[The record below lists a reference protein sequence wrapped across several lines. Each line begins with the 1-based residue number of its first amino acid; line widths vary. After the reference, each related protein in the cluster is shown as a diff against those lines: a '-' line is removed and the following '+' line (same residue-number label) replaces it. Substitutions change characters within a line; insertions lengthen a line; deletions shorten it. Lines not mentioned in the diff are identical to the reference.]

1 VGGSAADVFAN
12 TQLLGVTTPLGK
24 DALGLAQ
31 LGGVEALSR
40 LFTYQL
46 DLYAE
51 NGTADVAKALLGQPL
66 TATVAGRPF
75 NGICSRIAQGES
87 GSTHTRYRAEVV
99 PWLWLHG
106 LGRDNRVFAQLTV
119 PEIVQQVLEGRPLE
133 LRLQGSYEKWDYV
146 FQRNESDLAFVSRLL
161 EEEGIWYL
169 FAHSEEGHTLVLGD
183 SPEAH
188 PSLPAVQ
195 FDEDGER
202 KRGQLVYAWE
212 AARELK
218 AGKVTLW
225 DHCFELPRDNLEGT
239 ATLPEHLRTAA
250 TEAAEIYDYP
260 GGYAGRFDGVDAGG
274 GDQPAELQKLFPAAE
289 RAAALRMQAEA
300 AGAVTVAGASSVR
313 ALAAGS
319 TFDLRG
325 GSEGR
330 YVLTSVSHRASV
342 RGDRLHYANT
352 FTCIPDAVP
361 YRPPRATPRPFLGP
375 ETAVVTGPP
384 GEEVFTD
391 KYGRVQV
398 KFHWDRS
405 EGDSSPWIRVA
416 QPAGGAF
423 VSIPR
428 IGDEVVVTFEHGDP
442 DRPYVLGSLWNP
454 DDMPPREGDER

>member
-12 TQLLGVTTPLGK
+12 TQLLGVKTPLGK

-31 LGGVEALSR
+31 FGGVEGLSR

-51 NGTADVAKALLGQPL
+51 NGVGDVAKALLGHPL
-66 TATVAGRPF
+66 SVDLAGRPF

-87 GSTHTRYRAEVV
+87 SATHTRYRAEVV

-106 LGRDNRVFAQLTV
+106 LGRDNRVFATLTV
-119 PEIVQQVLEGRPLE
+119 PEIVEQVLAGRPLD

-161 EEEGIWYL
+161 EDEGIWYF

-183 SPEAH
+183 TPEAH

-202 KRGQLVYAWE
+202 KREQLVHAWE
-212 AARELK
+212 RTQELEP
-218 AGKVTLW
+218 GKVTLW
-225 DHCFELPRDNLEGT
+225 DHCFELPHDHLEAT
-239 ATLPEHLRTAA
+239 ATLPEHLRTPA

-313 ALAAGS
+313 ALAAGG
-319 TFDLRG
+319 TFELRG
-325 GSEGR
+325 RYEGR
-330 YVLTSVSHRASV
+330 YLLTSVSHRASR
-342 RGDRLHYANT
+342 RGDRLRYANT

-361 YRPPRATPRPFLGP
+361 FRPPRATAQPFLGP

-405 EGDSSPWIRVA
+405 EGQASPWLRVV
-416 QPAGGAF
+416 QPAAGGF
-423 VSIPR
+423 SLPEV
-428 IGDEVVVTFEHGDP
+428 GDEVLVAFEHGDP

-454 DDMPPREGDER
+454 GDMPPQERDER